1 MIARR
6 RASRP
11 YEDDME
17 YLEKN
22 REPPVEL
29 SQSQNFVVGDV
40 EELSDLSHISQSMEV
55 TVPPAAHL
63 YPQHDVYLAHGHTAN
78 ESDGFENQGY
88 YPQVAYAPQE
98 YGIAYPPRESFAAED
113 AYGGL
118 DEARSG
124 MPNPFDNVA
133 TEPPAAS
140 QQSDQYLRTASP
152 PLTAYLHRSIDS
164 FYGSSAG
171 ASHGHA
177 I

>member
-1 MIARR
+1 
-6 RASRP
+6 
-11 YEDDME
+11 ME

-29 SQSQNFVVGDV
+29 PQSQNFVVGDV
-40 EELSDLSHISQSMEV
+40 EELSDLSHVSQSMEV

-78 ESDGFENQGY
+78 ESDGFETQGY

-113 AYGGL
+113 AYGGF
-118 DEARSG
+118 DEARSE

-140 QQSDQYLRTASP
+140 QHSDQYLRTASP
-152 PLTAYLHRSIDS
+152 PLTAYLHRSVDS